1 MKNIT
6 NRIQSNVWTLALLV
20 VLCGCN
26 KHKKDQKHTAEAQK
40 HTADEVSSHTAK
52 IELDEVANDPAP
64 AMNKSTET
72 AEKDQYDDGRPNYSS
87 PNYDQTYI

>member
-26 KHKKDQKHTAEAQK
+26 KHKKAQE
-40 HTADEVSSHTAK
+40 HTADGMSSHTAK
-52 IELDEVANDPAP
+52 VELDETDNDDAP
-64 AMNKSTET
+64 KMNSKAETT
-72 AEKDQYDDGRPNYSS
+72 AEMTDGTQHYSS
-87 PNYDQTYI
+87 PNYDQPYL